1 MKHTLYNDAPFL
13 LSYPPNK
20 TGCKNVLLIHK
31 GVKNSQIFSDY
42 ANDSTFPIVYSS
54 TSTKTELLALLKAKF
69 TTIDRIGIVFVSDSG
84 KIKSF
89 LDGKSLFTETEST
102 SSPYSENVEFI
113 ISILKEFSVKNID
126 YLACSTLQYSIWTNY
141 YATLTRETGV
151 IVGASNDKTGNI
163 KFGGNWL
170 MESTSQDIETIYFNK
185 SIRYYSY
192 LLDQPHT
199 IWSSGLNSPYKS
211 VISGNYMYVITA
223 FDNEITK
230 ISMLDGSIDD
240 SYWGGLEL
248 DNAEDLT
255 ISGNYMY
262 LIHTVDLGNGNQSA
276 IMKINMS
283 DGSVVDNQWY
293 VSLLSS
299 AISLCNNGTNLY
311 ILFAENN
318 GIIVK
323 VLLSDGSVETNHP
336 IWATTI
342 PYPYSLTISED
353 NTYIYV
359 SSDDGDI
366 QKIRVN
372 NASPVAVW
380 NTNWYYQ
387 IVTSGQYIYG
397 IYANNY
403 PYFSIDLISSVDGSL
418 VQADWVTNLFFGVAM
433 VISGQY
439 LYVSLID
446 DGYIL
451 KLNLATPCFLEGT
464 LILCKV
470 DETEAY
476 LPVEQLKPG
485 MLVKTLLNGYK
496 KLDSIGKREIQNPGT
511 DARIQDRLYKCAKDR
526 YPELTEDLFI
536 TGCHSILVDSITE
549 KQREE
554 TMHAFGR
561 VYATDDKY
569 RLTAFVDE
577 RAEPWNS
584 EGTYTIW
591 HFALENAD
599 YYMNYGVYANG
610 LLVETCSLR
619 YMKELSGLQL
629 L

>member
-1 MKHTLYNDAPFL
+1 
-13 LSYPPNK
+13 
-20 TGCKNVLLIHK
+20 
-31 GVKNSQIFSDY
+31 
-42 ANDSTFPIVYSS
+42 
-54 TSTKTELLALLKAKF
+54 
-69 TTIDRIGIVFVSDSG
+69 
-84 KIKSF
+84 
-89 LDGKSLFTETEST
+89 
-102 SSPYSENVEFI
+102 
-113 ISILKEFSVKNID
+113 
-126 YLACSTLQYSIWTNY
+126 
-141 YATLTRETGV
+141 
-151 IVGASNDKTGNI
+151 
-163 KFGGNWL
+163 
-170 MESTSQDIETIYFNK
+170 
-185 SIRYYSY
+185 
-192 LLDQPHT
+192 
-199 IWSSGLNSPYKS
+199 
-211 VISGNYMYVITA
+211 MYVITA